1 VTLCPLWSLCPWDR
15 QTIVSCP
22 RLRLSADGYLAVG
35 TAVMAEAAKVVP
47 WINAPV
53 SARRA
58 VARRI
63 RRVIWAA
70 VDAGEITAEEVPL
83 LVRSLLSS

>member
-1 VTLCPLWSLCPWDR
+1 
-15 QTIVSCP
+15 
-22 RLRLSADGYLAVG
+22 
-35 TAVMAEAAKVVP
+35 MAEAAKVVP